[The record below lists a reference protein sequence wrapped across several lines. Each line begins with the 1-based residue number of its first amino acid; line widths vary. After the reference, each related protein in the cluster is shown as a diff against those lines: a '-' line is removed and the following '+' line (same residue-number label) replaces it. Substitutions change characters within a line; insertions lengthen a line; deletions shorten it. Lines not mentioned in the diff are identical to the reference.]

1 MSSLC
6 HKIAVL
12 NIRPRAVPWMHKD
25 HVRSLLYFREKS
37 GEVSLL
43 RAKMAEHPEL
53 LITVCSTV
61 RPPSLQGKIL
71 RESMKCV
78 LCSTRLTW
86 LNKGRIQKRK
96 EKNTSRFP
104 GKLVCAQVKPLM
116 RSSRKIQCASGAK
129 WEPSRSKAAGY
140 RRRRVLPA
148 LVSHKQCFVER
159 DRP

>member
-1 MSSLC
+1 MPQNCSLKRSPHGSTTNAQGSRKKPFVLQKKERRSQPAKSKDGRTSPAAYYC
-6 HKIAVL
+6 MFHRSASIAA
-12 NIRPRAVPWMHKD
+12 RED
-25 HVRSLLYFREKS
+25 FR
-37 GEVSLL
+37 
-43 RAKMAEHPEL
+43 
-53 LITVCSTV
+53 
-61 RPPSLQGKIL
+61 
-71 RESMKCV
+71 MKCV

-104 GKLVCAQVKPLM
+104 GELVCAQVKSLM
-116 RSSRKIQCASGAK
+116 RSSRKIQRASRAK
-129 WEPSRSKAAGY
+129 REPSRSKAAGY